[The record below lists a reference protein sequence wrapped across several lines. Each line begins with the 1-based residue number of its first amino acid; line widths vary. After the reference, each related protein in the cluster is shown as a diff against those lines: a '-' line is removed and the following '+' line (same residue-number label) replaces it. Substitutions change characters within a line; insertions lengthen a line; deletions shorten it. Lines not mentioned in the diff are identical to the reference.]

1 MATGLDRLL
10 TAGFRRAGYWVI
22 ESDAL
27 RLVLDSPIT
36 PIQNVVYAFTVN
48 SMLTYVGK
56 TTQGLPKRMQGYRSP
71 AATAER
77 GGSTNIKN
85 NNNIVTALASGAA
98 VEIYVLDQTAAY
110 HHGEFPLNVAAGIED
125 SLIRVLNPPWNGR
138 GSGVLTRSPKRAALA
153 RSDTPPRSGLGITLH
168 GVPSAAQLFA
178 FCRARQGSIFSTTA
192 RGSEFSV
199 EVVGTALE
207 ITPASS
213 GQPRSVPI
221 SNVSAVLARLAH
233 TGSPRN
239 MDYKDLT
246 FNSSYVLA
254 VAQAWRME
262 SAANMTDRQNQG
274 ALGRLTCAP
283 LSEEQ

>member
-1 MATGLDRLL
+1 MATELDRLL
-10 TAGFRRAGYWVI
+10 AAGFRRAGYWII
-22 ESDAL
+22 ECDAL
-27 RLVLDSPIT
+27 RLVLDSPIS
-36 PIQNVVYAFTVN
+36 PIQNVVYAFAVN

-85 NNNIVTALASGAA
+85 NKNILAALASGAV

-125 SLIRVLNPPWNGR
+125 SLIRVLDPPWNGR
-138 GSGVLTRSPKRAALA
+138 GSGRPTRSPKRAPPA
-153 RSDTPPRSGLGITLH
+153 RSDTPPRSGLGLTFH

-178 FCRARQGSIFSTTA
+178 FCRARQGSIFSTMA

-199 EVVGTALE
+199 EVIGTALE

-213 GQPRSVPI
+213 GEPRSVPI

-239 MDYKDLT
+239 MDYKSLT

-254 VAQAWRME
+254 VAQAWHMDN
-262 SAANMTDRQNQG
+262 AADMSDRQD
-274 ALGRLTCAP
+274 
-283 LSEEQ
+283 